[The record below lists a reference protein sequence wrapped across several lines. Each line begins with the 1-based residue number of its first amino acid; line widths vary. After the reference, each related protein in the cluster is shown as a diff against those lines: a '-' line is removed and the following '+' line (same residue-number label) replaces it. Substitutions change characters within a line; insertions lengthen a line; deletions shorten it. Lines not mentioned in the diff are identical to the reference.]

1 MALLASL
8 WCQCQCRGVKFY
20 NLPKRKKW
28 LTREL
33 RFKRCPGNVHDA
45 NCVEVYYE
53 SKPGVWL
60 KLGNVAREIAE
71 WLSPLMMGP
80 FHITG

>member
-1 MALLASL
+1 MALLTSL
-8 WCQCQCRGVKFY
+8 WCQCREVKFY

-28 LTREL
+28 LTGEL
-33 RFKRCPGNVHDA
+33 RFKHYPGNVHDA
-45 NCVEVYYE
+45 NCAEVYYE

-60 KLGNVAREIAE
+60 KLDNVVREIAE
-71 WLSPLMMGP
+71 WLSPLIMGP